1 MSLIGLLGMLKK
13 LNKIVFSND
22 DIDLDGKNSDIATF
36 FFDGMSLVTI
46 GLSITNLDDGYCLE

>member
-1 MSLIGLLGMLKK
+1 MLKK

-22 DIDLDGKNSDIATF
+22 DIDLDDKNSDIATF
-36 FFDGMSLVTI
+36 SFDGMSLVTI

>member
-46 GLSITNLDDGYCLE
+46 GLSITNLDDDYCLE